1 MVNMNYIKLI
11 RENLKD
17 PKKKALTQL
26 ALYFVFFLVV
36 AILIRTADSY
46 SNIPKED
53 IIPKTPIENY
63 EEMKGYIYKVTYT
76 NIDKIDVIEGT
87 YYDNKSLFTF
97 NNLKYYYEDSLYLI
111 DNDTYYLSNIEYNI
125 SKMFNKNL
133 STIIKELEEES
144 KTEYKDGTI
153 VTNYTIDSNKMYK
166 YLYEIEGTY
175 TNLVSI
181 SLKENEKEI
190 HNIVIDLSNLG
201 LNLTKIEIEYMYLDQ
216 VTNLD
221 FNKDNYTYKESL

>member
-1 MVNMNYIKLI
+1 MDSMNYIKMI

-26 ALYFVFFLVV
+26 GLYFIFFLVV
-36 AILIRTADSY
+36 FILLRSAGSY
-46 SNIPKED
+46 NSIPSENVT
-53 IIPKTPIENY
+53 PQTPIEKY
-63 EEMKGYIYKVTYT
+63 EEMKGYTYKVTYT
-76 NIDKIDVIEGT
+76 NIDKTDIIEGT

-97 NNLKYYYEDSLYLI
+97 NNFKYYYEDSLYLI
-111 DNDTYYLSNIEYNI
+111 DNDTYYLNNIEYNI
-125 SKMFNKNL
+125 SKVFNKNL
-133 STIIKELEEES
+133 SSIIKELEEES

-153 VTNYTIDSNKMYK
+153 VTNYIIDSNKMYK
-166 YLYEIEGTY
+166 YLYELEGTY
-175 TNLVSI
+175 TNLVSVSI
-181 SLKENEKEI
+181 KENESEI

-201 LNLTKIEIEYMYLDQ
+201 LNLIKIEVEYMYLDQ